1 MKSKTIKN
9 STLQEEQIELDVDD
23 FIETVYCRDAD
34 FIATGGKVIQIKIV
48 TSLKDSHIVS
58 YNISRER
65 EIQWMTSTRDCN
77 LFFDEMG
84 DALVLDTANGM
95 TEINS

>member
-77 LFFDEMG
+77 LFYDGNG
-84 DALVLDTANGM
+84 DALVLDSVNGM
-95 TEINS
+95 TEIHS